1 MKLDSPTE
9 YAKDKVEHEER
20 SDNDERHEEGPV
32 EHVTNCI
39 VCLKRHVCS
48 LSNESICWWRPQCL
62 DVKFMKLAIRG

>member
-32 EHVTNCI
+32 EHVSNCI
-39 VCLKRHVCS
+39 VCLKRHVFIFQMNQYVGGNLNVS
-48 LSNESICWWRPQCL
+48 TLS
-62 DVKFMKLAIRG
+62 